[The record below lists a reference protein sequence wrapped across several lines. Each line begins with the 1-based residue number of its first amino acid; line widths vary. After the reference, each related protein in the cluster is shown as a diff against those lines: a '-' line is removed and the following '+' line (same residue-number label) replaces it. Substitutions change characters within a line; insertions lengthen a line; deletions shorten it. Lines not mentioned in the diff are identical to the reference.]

1 MFVITEQTQCSIL
14 TLEAAQKHDFR
25 SVTNCNGQMKPIIFV
40 GAFFIWSWHCW
51 SIFFFRIVP
60 CISLFCCRKFLKTK
74 VDWISLICNN
84 LSYVLVTKI
93 PFIGTYWSD
102 VPQHAVVWLVSLWK
116 CQLFFD
122 TNDGWSSN
130 LQKLFSC
137 QRRKA
142 TGITDSCAN
151 NGHFSAEVFSYR

>member
-1 MFVITEQTQCSIL
+1 M
-14 TLEAAQKHDFR
+14 TLEVLQTAMAKWNQSFLLVLSSSEVDT
-25 SVTNCNGQMKPIIFV
+25 VGQF
-40 GAFFIWSWHCW
+40 
-51 SIFFFRIVP
+51 FFFRIVP